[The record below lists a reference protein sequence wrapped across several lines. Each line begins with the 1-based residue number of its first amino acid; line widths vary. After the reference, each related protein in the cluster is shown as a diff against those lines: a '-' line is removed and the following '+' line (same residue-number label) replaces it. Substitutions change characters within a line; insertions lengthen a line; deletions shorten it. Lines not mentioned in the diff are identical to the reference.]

1 MWCGAK
7 APEVNA
13 DNVRVN
19 AKVDY
24 TLLDRWRAS
33 NAWTTRRRLHE
44 AAPAAR
50 RDVEGNNVDPLGDES
65 EHRSGRVVHMPLAD

>member
-7 APEVNA
+7 APGVNA

-33 NAWTTRRRLHE
+33 HAWSTRRLHE
-44 AAPAAR
+44 AASATR
-50 RDVEGNNVDPLGDES
+50 RDGEGNVDSLAAEP